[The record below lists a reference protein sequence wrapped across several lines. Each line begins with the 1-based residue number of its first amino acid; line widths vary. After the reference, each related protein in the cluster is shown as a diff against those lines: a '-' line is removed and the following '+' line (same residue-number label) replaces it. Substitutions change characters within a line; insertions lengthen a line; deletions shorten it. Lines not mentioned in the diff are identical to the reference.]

1 MPTSV
6 NPTPDDDTRSRNR
19 GRRVDSR
26 ATRERLL
33 AAVGRLLDHGH
44 EDLTLQAVAEEAG
57 VSTATAYRYFGSA
70 EDAIFTYTVGFPDAV
85 GAAFAE
91 RDAGERGVERLAL
104 YASTWVRLVDE
115 WGTPL
120 VQLRSTDGFL
130 ARRAAGEQVI
140 GAVCAH
146 LEAPMAEAL
155 AALELDPEL
164 LPFALFLWNT
174 IYDPREIL
182 DLRRTLRWTRTRIE
196 RTLLEALLGAIVRAG
211 APASTGE
218 RRRKEA

>member
-6 NPTPDDDTRSRNR
+6 NPVPGDEARSRNR

-33 AAVGRLLDHGH
+33 AAVGRLLDNGH
-44 EDLTLQAVAEEAG
+44 EDPTLQAVAEEAG
-57 VSTATAYRYFGSA
+57 VSTATAYRYFRSA

-91 RDAGERGVERLAL
+91 REAGERGVERLAL
-104 YASTWVRLVDE
+104 YARTWVELVDD

-120 VQLRSTDGFL
+120 VHLRSTEGFL
-130 ARRAAGEQVI
+130 ARRAAGERVI

-146 LEAPMAEAL
+146 IEEPMREAL
-155 AALELDPEL
+155 EELGVDPEA

-196 RTLLEALLGAIVRAG
+196 RALFEALLGGIARAG
-211 APASTGE
+211 APQGDG
-218 RRRKEA
+218 RRRRRAA